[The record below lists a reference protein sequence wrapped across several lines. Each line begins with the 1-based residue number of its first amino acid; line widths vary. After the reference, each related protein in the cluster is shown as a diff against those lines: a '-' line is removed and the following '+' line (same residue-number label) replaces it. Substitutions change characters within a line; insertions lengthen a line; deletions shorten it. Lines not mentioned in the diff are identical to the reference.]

1 MNSKVK
7 LVVTTQEITKKPLKF
22 IKTFFS
28 KIQIILPYK
37 YRFECLYKLVNATD

>member
-1 MNSKVK
+1 MNKMVK
-7 LVVTTQEITKKPLKF
+7 LVATQETTKKPLKF